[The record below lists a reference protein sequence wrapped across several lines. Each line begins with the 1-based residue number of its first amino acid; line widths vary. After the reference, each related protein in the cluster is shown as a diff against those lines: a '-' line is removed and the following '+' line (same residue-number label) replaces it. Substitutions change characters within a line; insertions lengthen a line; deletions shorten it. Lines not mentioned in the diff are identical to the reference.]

1 MMRLAGLR
9 LAGLSLQRR
18 GRRVVEGVSLDLTP
32 GELTV
37 IVGPNGAGK
46 STLLAAMA
54 GDLKPCGGAITLDGR
69 DLGLWSPA
77 DLARR
82 RAVMPQ
88 AARLGFP
95 LPVRDVVALGRL
107 PFERSHTRAENAAAV
122 ARALAAADVAY
133 LADRSYATL
142 SGGEQQ
148 RVQLARAIAQL
159 ALGEEL
165 AAPVL
170 LLDEPTASLDLA
182 HQHAVLLLARDL
194 ARRGAAVAA
203 ILHGLDLAFAYADR
217 VLALRDGR
225 PAALGRPREVLTS
238 GLLREVFAVEGGV
251 VAGHLVIAGPLTGPL
266 SGSASARSTGPSASA
281 A

>member
-1 MMRLAGLR
+1 MMRLAKV
-9 LAGLSLQRR
+9 ALQRR
-18 GRRVVEGVSLDLTP
+18 GRRVVDGVSLDLTP
-32 GELTV
+32 GDLTV

-54 GDLKPCGGAITLDGR
+54 GDLAPLDGSITLDGR
-69 DLGLWSPA
+69 PLDRWSTA

-88 AARLGFP
+88 AARLGFSM
-95 LPVRDVVALGRL
+95 PVRDVVSLGRS

-122 ARALAAADVAY
+122 VRALAVADVAY

-159 ALGEEL
+159 ALDGAQ
-165 AAPVL
+165 AAPIL
-170 LLDEPTASLDLA
+170 LLDEPTAGLDLA

-194 ARRGAAVAA
+194 ARRGVAVAA

-217 VLALRDGR
+217 MLVLRDGR
-225 PAALGRPREVLTS
+225 SAACGPPRDVLTS
-238 GLLREVFAVEGGV
+238 ELLRDVFAVEGGV
-251 VAGHLVIAGPLTGPL
+251 IAGHLVIKGPAA
-266 SGSASARSTGPSASA
+266 SGSASGRSTTPSASA